1 MGRGEGPT
9 DPTRERA
16 FTSKLKSV
24 RILGKIFRETFL
36 RVAVSNMLV
45 GNKSIRNKLATTDII
60 YVRCTLYSRELDSE
74 YTFIITAL
82 ILQGFCDS

>member
-16 FTSKLKSV
+16 FTPKLKSV
-24 RILGKIFRETFL
+24 RILGKIFREAFL

-45 GNKSIRNKLATTDII
+45 GNRVSGI
-60 YVRCTLYSRELDSE
+60 S
-74 YTFIITAL
+74 
-82 ILQGFCDS
+82 